1 MKKIVVYST
10 SICPYCIKAKKL
22 LESKKVSYQE
32 VQLDKHPELTAEV
45 VKKSG
50 GQKTVPQIFVD
61 DYHIGGCDD
70 LYALDKEGKLDA
82 LLGITSP

>member
-1 MKKIVVYST
+1 MKNIIVYST

-61 DYHIGGCDD
+61 DCHIGGCDD